1 MNSNIRV
8 ECVNNTEQFSA
19 LKHDWNTLVE
29 RSIHPQPFLLWE
41 WVYTWWEVYQKT
53 LYQLQILA
61 VYDGDS
67 LIAIAPFYINNEH
80 WLIRGRLCMLGEGEA
95 REDEVVSHYP
105 DVIALASHRPEVIKA
120 LVDYLLS
127 HEEKWSIGQ
136 FRFMLGGSLL
146 SEMQQQLAKHYDH
159 YTVSSS
165 QSYAIQLPP
174 TPEEYVA
181 SLSRSMRKQ
190 FRSRLNRMKNSG
202 EIEIRSAQD
211 YDDPHE
217 AMDILER
224 LHRAR
229 WQGRDSV
236 SIFDS
241 LRFKTFHKT
250 LLNRLLDQGI
260 IDIRVM
266 YHNGEAI
273 AAVHNFNFNKRVY
286 SYQSGFS
293 SQDDKRFSPMVVFD
307 ILEIQALV
315 RAGYLEYDY
324 LSAEGD
330 HSYKAKFKCESEPVY
345 ETLWLKRGWQSVFMR
360 NYRRLRAQGGKVLRG
375 LKAFGRN
382 VTVDSL
388 LISLRQRI
396 LGEKP
401 S

>member
-1 MNSNIRV
+1 MESKIRV
-8 ECVNNTEQFSA
+8 ECVQDTAAFSA
-19 LKHDWNTLVE
+19 LKTNWNTLVE
-29 RSIHPQPFLLWE
+29 HSIHPQPFLLWE
-41 WVYTWWEVYQKT
+41 WMFTWWEVYQQKGYE
-53 LYQLQILA
+53 LLVLA
-61 VYDGDS
+61 VYDNDE
-67 LIAIAPFYINNEH
+67 LVAIAPFYIDNAH
-80 WLIRGRLCMLGEGEA
+80 WLMRGRLRMLGEGEA

-105 DVIALASHRPEVIKA
+105 DVIALASHREQTTDA
-120 LVDYLLS
+120 LVAYLLS
-127 HEEKWSIGQ
+127 NEKKWTLGQ

-146 SEMQQQLAKHYDH
+146 SEMQQKLSKAFDH

-165 QSYAIQLPP
+165 QSYAIQLPT
-174 TPEEYVA
+174 TPEGYVN

-190 FRSRLNRMKNSG
+190 FRSRLTRMESSG
-202 EIEIRSAQD
+202 ELKIISANEF
-211 YDDPHE
+211 DDPHD

-229 WQGRDSV
+229 WQGRDSG

-241 LRFKTFHKT
+241 TAFKTFHKT

-273 AAVHNFNFNKRVY
+273 AAVHNFNFKKRCY

-315 RAGYLEYDY
+315 SAGYLEYDY

-330 HSYKAKFKCESEPVY
+330 NSYKAKFKCESEPVY
-345 ETLWLKRGWQSVFMR
+345 ETLWLKRGWQSILMR
-360 NYRRLRAQGGKVLRG
+360 SYRRTRSFGGRYY
-375 LKAFGRN
+375 R
-382 VTVDSL
+382 
-388 LISLRQRI
+388 SLRQVDLKGLVHSLMELPKRA
-396 LGEKP
+396 LHR
-401 S
+401 

>member
-1 MNSNIRV
+1 MVSNIRV
-8 ECVNNTEQFSA
+8 ECINNTEQFRA
-19 LKHDWNTLVE
+19 LKNDWNKLVE
-29 RSIHPQPFLLWE
+29 HSIHPQPFLLWE
-41 WVYTWWEVYQKT
+41 WVFTWWEVYQKPKYK
-53 LYQLQILA
+53 LLILA
-61 VYDGDS
+61 VYDEKQ
-67 LIAIAPFYINNEH
+67 LIAIAPFYTDNNH
-80 WLIRGRLCMLGEGEA
+80 WLVHSRLRMLGEGEA

-105 DVIALASHRPEVIKA
+105 DVIALDSHRAESVKA
-120 LVDYLLS
+120 LVGYLLN
-127 HEEKWSIGQ
+127 HEKEWSFGQ
-136 FRFMLGGSLL
+136 FRFMLGDSLL
-146 SEMQQQLAKHYDH
+146 NEMQQQISQQYDH

-190 FRSRLNRMKNSG
+190 FRSRLNRMQSSG

-229 WQGRDSV
+229 WESREKG

-241 LRFKTFHKT
+241 LSFKAFHKS

-266 YHNGEAI
+266 YHNGEAV
-273 AAVHNFNFNKRVY
+273 AAVHNFNFKKRCY

-315 RAGYLEYDY
+315 KAGYLEYDY

-330 HSYKAKFKCESEPVY
+330 NSYKARFKCEPEPVY
-345 ETLWLKRGWQSVFMR
+345 ETLWLKRGWQSVLMR
-360 NYRRLRAQGGKVLRG
+360 SYRRLRAQAGKVHRRI
-375 LKAFGRN
+375 KAA
-382 VTVDSL
+382 SIESIL
-388 LISLRQRI
+388 MSLRQRTTR
-396 LGEKP
+396 ET